1 MTDQNSPSAKVSG
14 DAAGDSPQAAANL
27 PQGNPDEV
35 RSLDLNQLMSTDPLD
50 LTCAHLDEMVRRMR
64 EARKNW
70 AAEEELARK
79 EGRKPKA
86 SAANLNVSD
95 LNLDL

>member
-1 MTDQNSPSAKVSG
+1 MPEQKPSNAESSQPESPSKV
-14 DAAGDSPQAAANL
+14 DTL
-27 PQGNPDEV
+27 PEGNPDEV
-35 RSLDLNQLMSTDPLD
+35 RSLDLNQLMSTDPLE

>member
-1 MTDQNSPSAKVSG
+1 
-14 DAAGDSPQAAANL
+14 
-27 PQGNPDEV
+27 
-35 RSLDLNQLMSTDPLD
+35 
-50 LTCAHLDEMVRRMR
+50 MVRRMR
-64 EARKNW
+64 DARKNW